1 MMIKIIFNALKK
13 DKVTL
18 ISLIITIIC
27 TIIVELIPARILE
40 HIVNDYLASSSK
52 ETKLIVILSFLYLTT
67 LIFIALFEFIK
78 KFLLIKMGALVTK
91 EIRLKM
97 AQKLSSMEA
106 IYFSY
111 NDPGV
116 ISSRFINDVD
126 AISSVFTEGVVSI
139 LIDLL
144 KIIGIV
150 ISMFAYTYKLGLITI
165 VIIPI
170 VFVVSRIF
178 KRLMYKAQKKNRVI
192 IGKVNNHI
200 IETLKNEVMIKEY
213 SKEEF
218 MEEKLGV
225 LLDENYEAMNKVA
238 ICASIYVPIIQ
249 ILTGASIAL
258 VIFFSS
264 DKINLFNI
272 SIGVL
277 AGAIEY
283 ISSLFQPIEN
293 MGMEIQNIQKASS
306 GIARVKE
313 YLTSKDEDAKEMLEL
328 SDILKD
334 ENVLEFKGLSFSYNK
349 NIYVLND
356 FNIKIE
362 SNQKYSFIGR
372 TGVGKTTTFRLVMGM
387 LEPTSGGIYLNGI
400 NTRVI
405 PNHLK
410 YKIFGYVNQ
419 SFSPI
424 RGSIYDNI
432 SMKNKEITKEMVLSS
447 LDLVGLINKVNS
459 LNEGIDTDISK
470 CFLTHGELQL
480 ISIARAIVANPPI
493 LLLDEITSSVDTIT
507 EKRIIDTIEKVSKG
521 RMILQISHRLASALL
536 SDKIIYIK
544 EGHIDSIYTKEEVV
558 KQEWFKCSLELEK

>member
-1 MMIKIIFNALKK
+1 MMIKIIFESLKK
-13 DKVTL
+13 DKITL
-18 ISLIITIIC
+18 VSLIITIIC
-27 TIIVELIPARILE
+27 TIILELIPARILE
-40 HIVNDYLASSSK
+40 HIVNDYLAYPSK
-52 ETKLIVILSFLYLTT
+52 ESKMIVILSFLYFTA

-78 KFLLIKMGALVTK
+78 KFLLIRMGALVTK

-97 AQKLSSMEA
+97 AKKLSSMEA

-150 ISMFAYTYKLGLITI
+150 ISMFAYTYKLGLITL

-170 VFVVSRIF
+170 VYIISRIF

-218 MEEKLGV
+218 MEDKLDY
-225 LLDENYEAMNKVA
+225 LLSDNYKAMNKVA
-238 ICASIYVPIIQ
+238 ICASIYVPVIQ
-249 ILTGASIAL
+249 LLTGASIAIL
-258 VIFFSS
+258 IFFSS

-306 GIARVKE
+306 GIARVRE
-313 YLTSKDEDAKEMLEL
+313 YLNSKDEDLKENL
-328 SDILKD
+328 SIDDILKE
-334 ENVLEFKGLSFSYNK
+334 ENVLEFKDLSFTYNDS
-349 NIYVLND
+349 IYVLND
-356 FNIKIE
+356 INIKIE
-362 SNQKYSFIGR
+362 SNQKFSFIGR

-387 LEPTSGGIYLNGI
+387 LKPTKGSVYLNGI
-400 NTRVI
+400 DTRVI
-405 PNHLK
+405 PNNLK

-424 RGSIYDNI
+424 RGNIYDNI
-432 SMKNKEITKEMVLSS
+432 SMKNKEITKDMVNSA
-447 LDLVGLINKVNS
+447 LDLVGLKERIEGLEKGIDEDINK
-459 LNEGIDTDISK
+459 
-470 CFLTHGELQL
+470 CFFSHGEMQL
-480 ISIARAIVANPPI
+480 LSIARAIVANPPI
-493 LLLDEITSSVDTIT
+493 LLLDEITSSLDSLS
-507 EKRIIDTIEKVSKG
+507 EKRIIKTIEKVSKD

-536 SDKIIYIK
+536 SDSIVYIK
-544 EGHIDSIYTKEEVV
+544 DGHVFNIYTKDEILKED
-558 KQEWFKCSLELEK
+558 WFKNSLDLEK